1 MNREKRDKIPSMQVS
16 FIDAICTQLY
26 EVILSVL
33 IIATTELYL
42 YKKKK
47 VAVKVIFSNGNGE
60 HLIYNFFLPG
70 NAVSLSHIL
79 RKMYVKWKRIL
90 AKIVLEQWTMQQHNY
105 IQSNVFF
112 TVTDLGWNVRVLLS
126 IVGRMSEK
134 QAAMEA
140 FGWGVWERALQR
152 LGVIPPQVNCVLPG
166 RTSLTKFREIS
177 MTAENETLY
186 SWKLVKMWL
195 SWGGEKLFG
204 SKKGVFL
211 PSALANLEHNWRLL

>member
-70 NAVSLSHIL
+70 NAVSLS
-79 RKMYVKWKRIL
+79 
-90 AKIVLEQWTMQQHNY
+90 T
-105 IQSNVFF
+105 
-112 TVTDLGWNVRVLLS
+112 
-126 IVGRMSEK
+126 
-134 QAAMEA
+134 
-140 FGWGVWERALQR
+140 
-152 LGVIPPQVNCVLPG
+152 
-166 RTSLTKFREIS
+166 
-177 MTAENETLY
+177 
-186 SWKLVKMWL
+186 
-195 SWGGEKLFG
+195 
-204 SKKGVFL
+204 
-211 PSALANLEHNWRLL
+211 